1 MLHSMRK
8 GVDPK
13 AKASIETLRQA
24 LDSYLQASPNLRSR
38 SAVEYRRVVERHLE
52 PWLDRPMRELTREM
66 VEERHREIAE
76 LVGRGGRYNGQATAN
91 GAMRALKVLWNYA
104 KDRATLPANPVKLGR
119 QWFDVPRRTRHIKA
133 DDLPTFY
140 AAAVELPNPVQ
151 RDYVLFLLFTGLRRR
166 EAAGLR
172 WDPDVDLAGRV
183 IRVPGAST
191 KTGEKLDLPMS
202 TFVRDLLVA
211 RRAIGAGVFVFPAD
225 SESGHIEEPNT
236 RSG

>member
-1 MLHSMRK
+1 M
-8 GVDPK
+8 
-13 AKASIETLRQA
+13 
-24 LDSYLQASPNLRSR
+24 
-38 SAVEYRRVVERHLE
+38 
-52 PWLDRPMRELTREM
+52 
-66 VEERHREIAE
+66 
-76 LVGRGGRYNGQATAN
+76 
-91 GAMRALKVLWNYA
+91 
-104 KDRATLPANPVKLGR
+104 PANPVKLGR

-140 AAAVELPNPVQ
+140 AAAVALPNPVQ

-225 SESGHIEEPNT
+225 SESGHIEEPKYPLGMIAAT
-236 RSG
+236 TGIRSRRTTCGGPSSRWQRVRTSRRSRSRRSSTTASATT